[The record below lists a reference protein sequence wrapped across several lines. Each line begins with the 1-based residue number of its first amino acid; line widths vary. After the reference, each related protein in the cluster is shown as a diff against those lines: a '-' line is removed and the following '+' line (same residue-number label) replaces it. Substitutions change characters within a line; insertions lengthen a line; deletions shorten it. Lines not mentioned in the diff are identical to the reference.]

1 MSKYH
6 SEKITVEGES
16 FDSKNEFRRWV
27 VLRGQEARG
36 EISDLR
42 RQVPYEL
49 IPKQRGRYRIER
61 PISYIADFVYR
72 DAETGETVVEDLK
85 GFRTPEYRI
94 KRKLMLWVHGI
105 SIFET

>member
-6 SEKITVEGES
+6 SQKITVNGEK
-16 FDSKNEFRRWV
+16 FDSKKEFQRWV

-36 EISDLR
+36 EISDLC

-49 IPKQRGRYRIER
+49 IPNQRGRYRTER

-72 DAETGETVVEDLK
+72 DATGETVVEDTK
-85 GFRTPEYRI
+85 GFRTPEYRM
-94 KRKLMLWVHGI
+94 KRKLLLWRYGI
-105 SIFET
+105 SILET